1 MIFHDLGLPKTH
13 PKSISK
19 SIPKTKR
26 FWTLSEPYVG
36 SLLASRWLL
45 HGFQS
50 CQDGSKTTQG
60 AAKTPLICRQSRPST
75 SQDASKTAQD
85 APKALEEPPRRLS
98 EPPRALQRRVLRP
111 QAVSKSSLEEL
122 PKPPA
127 FALPPLASGLQV
139 ASAGSAKRKFAVPS
153 GVLDPQC
160 FASSLVN
167 LLSSSNL
174 RFLGPKILDLR
185 CI

>member
-1 MIFHDLGLPKTH
+1 MIFHDLGVPKTH

-19 SIPKTKR
+19 SMPKADR
-26 FWTLSEPYVG
+26 FWTFLGSYFG

-50 CQDGSKTTQG
+50 SQDGSKTTQG
-60 AAKTPLICRQSRPST
+60 ASKTPLICRQSRPST

-85 APKALEEPPRRLS
+85 APKALQEPPRRLS
-98 EPPRALQRRVLRP
+98 EPPRALQRRFFQP

-127 FALPPLASGLQV
+127 FALPPLAPGLQ
-139 ASAGSAKRKFAVPS
+139 AALAGSAKRK
-153 GVLDPQC
+153 
-160 FASSLVN
+160 
-167 LLSSSNL
+167 
-174 RFLGPKILDLR
+174 
-185 CI
+185 